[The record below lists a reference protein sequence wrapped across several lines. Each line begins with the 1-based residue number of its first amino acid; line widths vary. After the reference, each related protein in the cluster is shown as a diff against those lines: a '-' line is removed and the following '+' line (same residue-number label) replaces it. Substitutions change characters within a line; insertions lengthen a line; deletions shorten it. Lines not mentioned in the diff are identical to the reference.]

1 MPNFTQHSPAFGA
14 PGCEP
19 KWTQGDKDAVVTAYS
34 TASRIWFTLW
44 NGVMTEA
51 YYPTIDRPQI
61 RDFQFLISDGESFF
75 HEEKRHL
82 KTQIKRL
89 APDAPAFG
97 IINSDHENRYEI
109 HKEFISD
116 PHLSCILQRVR
127 LICQP
132 DWENKLNVY
141 VLAAPHLDVSGFG
154 NTARVVEVAGRRL
167 LAAERCGTWLAILAD
182 VPFVK
187 LSAGYVAESDG
198 WTDLYQHFHMDWEFD
213 YAPDGNVALTGQIDL
228 SQTRRTILE
237 DGRVCREW
245 VIALGFGD
253 NFHGAATT
261 VFQSLDLDFAGQ
273 QERFIKQW
281 ERTCHKTLPL
291 HEQAGDDGCLYRS
304 SIDVLLSH
312 EDKTFPGAFIASL
325 SIPWGEVRNAVEVDG
340 YHLVWPRDMVN
351 SASALLA
358 AGDDETPLR
367 ALVYLAAS
375 QQPDGGFPQNFWV
388 NAEPHW
394 KGIQLDEVSFPILL
408 AYYLKRED
416 ALRTFDPY
424 EMVMRGA
431 TYLIKHGPAT
441 QQERW
446 EENGGYSPSTLAAN
460 IAALV
465 IAADFARGRDDA
477 KSADFILAYADWLES
492 KLEIWMTTTQSCW
505 SNERIYARI
514 NPIDLHDPHANENLD
529 EAMLTV
535 SNLAPD
541 APNQFPARDI
551 VDGGCLHLVR
561 FGLRA
566 PDDAIISAT
575 IPALDKAL
583 KVETARGTCWLRYN
597 NDGYGQR
604 DDGSAFKDWGVGR
617 AWPLLGGERA
627 HFELSR
633 GGDYQSLRASMET
646 LSSEMNLLPE
656 QAWDAEDLPAEHLQN
671 GGATGSAQPLVWAH
685 AEYVKLLRSIRDGQ
699 TFDRIREVEQR
710 YLERKD
716 DLFKGEVW
724 KMNRQ
729 PQTMRPASIC
739 RVILDRAFSLH
750 WTNDNW
756 HSAHDTKSQDSGINL
771 HWCDIATPENGALQ
785 WTFFYPESESWEGR
799 DYHVEVEES

>member
-1 MPNFTQHSPAFGA
+1 MPTFTQNSPAFGA
-14 PGCEP
+14 PGCDP

-34 TASRIWFTLW
+34 TASRVWFTLW
-44 NGVMTEA
+44 NGVITEV

-61 RDFQFLISDGESFF
+61 RDLQFLISDGETFF

-82 KTQIKRL
+82 HSEIQRL

-97 IINSDHENRYEI
+97 IVNTDHENRYEI
-109 HKEFISD
+109 HKEFICD
-116 PHLSCILQRVR
+116 PHLPCVLQRMR
-127 LICQP
+127 LICAP
-132 DWENKLNVY
+132 DWESKLNVY
-141 VLAAPHLDVSGFG
+141 VLAAPHLEVSGFG
-154 NTARVVEVAGRRL
+154 NTARVVEVAGKRL
-167 LAAERCGTWLAILAD
+167 LIAERCNTWLAILAD
-182 VPFVK
+182 VPFLK
-187 LSAGYVAESDG
+187 LSAGYVAQSDG
-198 WTDLYQHFHMDWEFD
+198 WTDLYHHFQMDWEFD
-213 YAPDGNVALTGQIDL
+213 YAPDGNVALTAQIDL
-228 SQTRRTILE
+228 SQAQRTILD

-245 VIALGFGD
+245 VVALGFGD

-261 VFQSLDLDFAGQ
+261 VFQSLDLDFKAQ

-291 HEQAGDDGCLYRS
+291 SEHAGDEGCLYRS

-325 SIPWGEVRNAVEVDG
+325 SIPWGEVKNAVEVDG

-351 SASALLA
+351 SATALLA

-388 NAEPHW
+388 NATPHW
-394 KGIQLDEVSFPILL
+394 HGIQLDEASFPLLL
-408 AYYLKRED
+408 AYYLKREN

-424 EMVMRGA
+424 QMVIRGA
-431 TYLIKHGPAT
+431 TYIIERGPAT

-465 IAADFARGRDDA
+465 VAADFARERNETNR
-477 KSADFILAYADWLES
+477 ADFILSYADWLES
-492 KLEIWMTTTQSCW
+492 KLETWLTTTQSCW
-505 SNERIYARI
+505 SEQRIYARL
-514 NPIDLHDPHANENLD
+514 NPIDLHDAQAQENLD
-529 EAMLTV
+529 EAMLTIA
-535 SNLAPD
+535 NRAPD
-541 APNQFPARDI
+541 LQHQFPARDI

-566 PDDAIISAT
+566 PDDEIIRAT

-583 KVETARGTCWLRYN
+583 KVETERGACWLRYN

-604 DDGSAFKDWGVGR
+604 DDGSAFEQWGVGR
-617 AWPLLGGERA
+617 AWPLLVGERA
-627 HFELSR
+627 HYELSC
-633 GGDYQSLRASMET
+633 GGDFESLRNALEMQASKMG
-646 LSSEMNLLPE
+646 LLPE
-656 QAWDAEDLPAEHLQN
+656 QVWDAPDIPEKHMKN
-671 GGATGSAQPLVWAH
+671 GGPTGSAQPLVWAH

-699 TFDRIREVEQR
+699 TFDTIAEVSAR
-710 YLERKD
+710 YVERKS
-716 DLFKGEVW
+716 DLFAGEVW

-729 PQTMRPASIC
+729 PQTMPPAGTC
-739 RVILDRAFSLH
+739 RIILGRAFSLH
-750 WTNDNW
+750 WTNDSWQSTQNRQ
-756 HSAHDTKSQDSGINL
+756 SQDSGLGL
-771 HWCDIATPENGALQ
+771 HWCDIETPQNGALQ
-785 WTFFYPESESWEGR
+785 WTFFYPESQSWEGR
-799 DYHVEVEES
+799 NYHVEVH